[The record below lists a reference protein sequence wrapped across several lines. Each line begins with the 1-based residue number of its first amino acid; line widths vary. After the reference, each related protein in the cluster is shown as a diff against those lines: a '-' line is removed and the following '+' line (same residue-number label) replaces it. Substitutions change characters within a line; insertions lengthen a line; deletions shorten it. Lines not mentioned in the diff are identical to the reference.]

1 MKNTLVSEWV
11 CHTCPNERLNRR
23 IPWNRN
29 NYQASRILLV
39 LMLWEAFTFAA
50 TLFSILA
57 NHYWKKCCCWLLN
70 GVQSS
75 WNSEGSEGLVI
86 QTIYPSFKKI
96 WHCLVAVAGWN
107 LEGLGAWNSQRT
119 FAIMVISSGENKSQI
134 CQTLML
140 WEVFTFAATL
150 VRICCYS
157 FLDLG

>member
-1 MKNTLVSEWV
+1 MYTLVSEWV
-11 CHTCPNERLNRR
+11 CECVSPLCPNQRLNTWFQ
-23 IPWNRN
+23 WNRN

-107 LEGLGAWNSQRT
+107 LEGLGAWNSKGT
-119 FAIMVISSGENKSQI
+119 ELTEIGNCWHTI
-134 CQTLML
+134 
-140 WEVFTFAATL
+140 
-150 VRICCYS
+150 
-157 FLDLG
+157 FLKLRGVWRPGDPNH